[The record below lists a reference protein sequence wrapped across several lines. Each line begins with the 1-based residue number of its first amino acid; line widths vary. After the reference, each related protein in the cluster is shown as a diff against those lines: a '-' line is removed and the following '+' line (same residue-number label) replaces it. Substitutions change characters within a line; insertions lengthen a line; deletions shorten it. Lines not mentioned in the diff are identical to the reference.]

1 MVTAQQTL
9 VLVDLDQ
16 RKACPIPE
24 SYVERLREFEGADLE
39 IGGPGVS
46 ADVYRGAL
54 EAVERILN
62 RGGDADD
69 VLRAVV
75 AAIQERVPHFTWV
88 GIAFMEEGR
97 SCSGRRPASGDGE
110 ELRALVTFE
119 GAPVAELVVQ
129 RTEAADDQPFLD
141 RVATLVSP
149 YCLVGWDTQGVP
161 WADVS

>member
-1 MVTAQQTL
+1 
-9 VLVDLDQ
+9 
-16 RKACPIPE
+16 
-24 SYVERLREFEGADLE
+24 
-39 IGGPGVS
+39 VS
-46 ADVYRGAL
+46 ADTYRGAL

-75 AAIQERVPHFTWV
+75 LAIRERVPHFARV

-97 SCSGRRPASGDGE
+97 YVLGPVAGDGE
-110 ELRALVTFE
+110 GDELRTPVTFD

-129 RTEAADDQPFLD
+129 RTELHDDQPFLE

-149 YCLVGWDTQGVP
+149 YCLVGWDTHGVP
-161 WADVS
+161 WPEVT

>member
-1 MVTAQQTL
+1 M
-9 VLVDLDQ
+9 
-16 RKACPIPE
+16 
-24 SYVERLREFEGADLE
+24 
-39 IGGPGVS
+39 S
-46 ADVYRGAL
+46 ADVHRGAL

-75 AAIQERVPHFTWV
+75 AAVHERLPHFARV

-97 SCSGRRPASGDGE
+97 LELGPEAGSGAGE

-119 GAPVAELVVQ
+119 GAPVAELVVH
-129 RTEAADDQPFLD
+129 RTEARDDQAFLE
-141 RVATLVSP
+141 RVATLISP

>member
-1 MVTAQQTL
+1 M
-9 VLVDLDQ
+9 
-16 RKACPIPE
+16 
-24 SYVERLREFEGADLE
+24 
-39 IGGPGVS
+39 S

-54 EAVERILN
+54 DAVERILN

-75 AAIQERVPHFTWV
+75 TALHERVPHFDRV
-88 GIAFMEEGR
+88 GIAFMEEGTLVL
-97 SCSGRRPASGDGE
+97 GPEAGTGEGE

-119 GAPVAELVVQ
+119 GAPVAELVVH
-129 RTEAADDQPFLD
+129 RTGTGEDEPFLE

>member
-1 MVTAQQTL
+1 MTADT
-9 VLVDLDQ
+9 
-16 RKACPIPE
+16 
-24 SYVERLREFEGADLE
+24 
-39 IGGPGVS
+39 
-46 ADVYRGAL
+46 YRSAL

-75 AAIQERVPHFTWV
+75 AAILESVPHYTWV

-97 SCSGRRPASGDGE
+97 LELGPEAGSGGGDE
-110 ELRALVTFE
+110 ERALVTFE
-119 GAPVAELVVQ
+119 GAQVAELIVR
-129 RTEAADDQPFLD
+129 RTEAAADRACLE

-161 WADVS
+161 WSDVS

>member
-1 MVTAQQTL
+1 M
-9 VLVDLDQ
+9 
-16 RKACPIPE
+16 
-24 SYVERLREFEGADLE
+24 
-39 IGGPGVS
+39 S
-46 ADVYRGAL
+46 ADAHREAL
-54 EAVERILN
+54 EAVERILA

-69 VLRAVV
+69 VLRGVV
-75 AAIQERVPHFTWV
+75 AAIHEQVPHFGRV

-97 SCSGRRPASGDGE
+97 LVLGPHAGEGEGE

-119 GAPVAELVVQ
+119 GAPVAELIVGGTGSGQ
-129 RTEAADDQPFLD
+129 DQLFLD